1 MEQLLTLV
9 VDFSVLHAIC
19 HSSRNPSVPLVS
31 RYRSQRKITTDRPPQ
46 DGHRGAYIPVAF
58 LSCVDL
64 GTLIVST
71 DLALDLLRP

>member
-31 RYRSQRKITTDRPPQ
+31 RYRSQRKITTDPPP
-46 DGHRGAYIPVAF
+46 HKMVTVERISPLLFCHV
-58 LSCVDL
+58 L
-64 GTLIVST
+64 TLV
-71 DLALDLLRP
+71 L